1 MHPNR
6 DFKAQRERC
15 RKQSQ
20 AKDSK
25 APTKIT
31 GIPKK
36 IILTYDTVVKAGAKV
51 RRIPPTLHRR
61 ARESPVPRAEQS
73 PERVGSFAA
82 PAVTGC
88 RRVRARQGGEQVV
101 RVRLRRFAGRPHPGL
116 SDTARPAGCPCIP
129 RAALLPALPD
139 ALDGSTPQETAQ
151 THKRLILEY
160 AVDYYPAL
168 KTKARDLAAPSP
180 RTPPSLP
187 Y

>member
-1 MHPNR
+1 M
-6 DFKAQRERC
+6 
-15 RKQSQ
+15 
-20 AKDSK
+20 
-25 APTKIT
+25 
-31 GIPKK
+31 
-36 IILTYDTVVKAGAKV
+36 
-51 RRIPPTLHRR
+51 
-61 ARESPVPRAEQS
+61 
-73 PERVGSFAA
+73 
-82 PAVTGC
+82 
-88 RRVRARQGGEQVV
+88 V